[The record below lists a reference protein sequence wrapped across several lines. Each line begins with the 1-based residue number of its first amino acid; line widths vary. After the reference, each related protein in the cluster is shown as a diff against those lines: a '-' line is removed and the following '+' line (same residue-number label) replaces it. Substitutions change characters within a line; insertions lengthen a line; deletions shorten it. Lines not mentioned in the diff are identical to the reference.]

1 MSDGPE
7 RSVISRRRNETGA
20 VTSLASEALSV
31 LATRRQSNNDRVTA
45 PLIDKL
51 ERAVVDRDPTRRT
64 AVIEEMR
71 ALRISPARITEEFI
85 PEVARRL
92 GARWCDDNM
101 SFADVTIGSARLQAM
116 VRDLSPREDEEDGPR
131 QTALLA
137 VIVPGGEYHTL
148 GAMVMASQIRRLGF
162 AVRLFLGKDDA
173 EVIDALALDR
183 FDAVLLTAARGEK
196 LVNLAG
202 FVKKIRQAVT
212 RATPIVVGGPVVTR
226 GLANERRIGADYITS
241 DIHEALSACG
251 LKTSHEDDK
260 RHETTEMISPAP

>member
-1 MSDGPE
+1 MSDGAE
-7 RSVISRRRNETGA
+7 RFATNRRRNETGA

-31 LATRRQSNNDRVTA
+31 LATRRQSNSDRLTA
-45 PLIDKL
+45 PLLDRL
-51 ERAVVDRDPTRRT
+51 EHAVVDRDPTRRT
-64 AVIEEMR
+64 AVLEEMR

-92 GARWCDDNM
+92 GARWCEDNM

-116 VRDLSPREDEEDGPR
+116 VRDLGSREDEDDPG
-131 QTALLA
+131 QAALLA

-148 GAMVMASQIRRLGF
+148 GAMVIASQLRRLGF
-162 AVRLFLGKDDA
+162 AVRLFLGKDDT
-173 EVIDALALDR
+173 EVLDALALDR

-212 RATPIVVGGPVVTR
+212 RATPIVVGGSVVTR
-226 GLANERRIGADYITS
+226 GLAIEGRIGADYITS
-241 DIHEALSACG
+241 DIYEALNACG

-260 RHETTEMISPAP
+260 RHGATEMISPAT